1 MVCVD
6 IKHHVYLL
14 NIQTHVQQ
22 ERSAGPEIPPR
33 VLETQ
38 WKYLP
43 QIDEQSAGEL
53 RSAICKGGQ

>member
-14 NIQTHVQQ
+14 NIQTHMQQ
-22 ERSAGPEIPPR
+22 ERSAGPEIPAW

-43 QIDEQSAGEL
+43 QINEQSAREL
-53 RSAICKGGQ
+53 